1 MSTIDTPI
9 YLSIDMDVFD
19 PSIAPTVGNPT
30 PNGISYGRYRSYT
43 SNFIFKNVVGMDVV
57 ETAGDRLGDITAVSA
72 SKIIYDFLSLL

>member
-9 YLSIDMDVFD
+9 YLSLDMDVFD

-30 PNGISYGRYRSYT
+30 PNGISYGHIEAILQTLSL
-43 SNFIFKNVVGMDVV
+43 KNVVGMDVV